1 MRKRRRVGMKWYP
14 RYHVSL
20 AGTTATT
27 HLFCLSGR
35 WCQSCLRRQKRPTS
49 EEMGRWVVR
58 GFRAGVA
65 SWVSAIGFSM
75 LLDHLP
81 VGWRPTLVGGPYWH
95 EVCVPDPH
103 PL

>member
-1 MRKRRRVGMKWYP
+1 M
-14 RYHVSL
+14 
-20 AGTTATT
+20 
-27 HLFCLSGR
+27 
-35 WCQSCLRRQKRPTS
+35 RRQKRPTS

-95 EVCVPDPH
+95 EVCVPEPH